1 MSMLGRALSLGK
13 KNSVRQPRI
22 ALCKACEGKGC
33 ESYNDGG
40 QMKQYGACRN
50 CSSGNGPYGLG
61 IKLKCFCSDHS
72 QPFTYIM
79 GPEAKHFKGAV
90 PQSELADLV
99 RVQNAWGDRATAVLL
114 VCQNCGATHMCKD
127 GDGERRAISGMEET
141 NKYDKAHN
149 RNIASKMVA
158 NGIYDRTALA
168 TYTNPDAARRTA

>member
-1 MSMLGRALSLGK
+1 MK
-13 KNSVRQPRI
+13 KHTGF
-22 ALCKACEGKGC
+22 KARVCL
-33 ESYNDGG
+33 YLH
-40 QMKQYGACRN
+40 A
-50 CSSGNGPYGLG
+50 
-61 IKLKCFCSDHS
+61 
-72 QPFTYIM
+72 

-149 RNIASKMVA
+149 RDQQVQQGPRQSNNGRRLKQISGSTCRESRIERGLAGEGIAMPALRFVSSPEMEWFEILQK
-158 NGIYDRTALA
+158 RT
-168 TYTNPDAARRTA
+168 RRVSPRA